1 MSKRSFNILTFVA
14 AAAGALFPG
23 RALAQEVYVA
33 GDCNRLVN
41 VRYLTD
47 LVQEPRLY
55 GTFDVGIAWKTA
67 GPDALMYNA
76 PRVGIGFSYAALGAC
91 NYTPGS
97 RMGDSFA
104 VYGFF
109 MRDLVQKGW
118 FSAGYDAEFGMAL
131 MSDHYDKF
139 DNPLNVAYGGP
150 FTFHLKGG
158 LYAMARV
165 TDRLTLGIEAS
176 YRHNSSCRFF
186 IPNRGINAYGCSLS
200 ARYALGQATL
210 TPGGGSAR
218 GAGAGAHSPGGGAV
232 QGAGAD
238 AHSPGGGGVRG
249 GGVGA
254 HSQGGGVVRRGGV
267 GAHSSGGG
275 AARGGGA
282 DALSSGGGGV
292 RGAGVD
298 AHSPGGG
305 GVRGA
310 GADALSPDSGT
321 ARGGGVGAHSQGGG
335 VVRGAGAGA
344 HSQGG
349 GGVRGAG
356 AGAHSSGG
364 GADALSPGGG
374 GASAPDLPLNARWRV
389 SVFGAGGPHKCNAEY
404 YADQLLPPEDR
415 SDPYTTWFKGSA
427 GAEAAWRYCR
437 RTSTAIQVELHYIS
451 NTERLKVCDLAMYG
465 RQEGIYSPWAPG
477 IAAAQEFYLGPFS
490 AGAGMG
496 VYLWRHVGIHE
507 DHSRFYQK
515 VFLRYYPPVLRS
527 VYMGIS
533 MRAHTFSRADYL
545 EFCLGWILF
554 HSR

>member
-176 YRHNSSCRFF
+176 SRHNSSCRFF

-210 TPGGGSAR
+210 TPGGGSA
-218 GAGAGAHSPGGGAV
+218 
-232 QGAGAD
+232 
-238 AHSPGGGGVRG
+238 
-249 GGVGA
+249 
-254 HSQGGGVVRRGGV
+254 
-267 GAHSSGGG
+267 
-275 AARGGGA
+275 
-282 DALSSGGGGV
+282 
-292 RGAGVD
+292 
-298 AHSPGGG
+298 
-305 GVRGA
+305 
-310 GADALSPDSGT
+310 
-321 ARGGGVGAHSQGGG
+321 
-335 VVRGAGAGA
+335 
-344 HSQGG
+344 
-349 GGVRGAG
+349 RGAG